1 MKIIDIDNSILSNV
15 FEKYFLEQKFDHM
28 DLHSGGLNT
37 ENSIAFTEVQIV
49 RLRNVQT
56 MYYIRLFQTMP
67 FDVL

>member
-1 MKIIDIDNSILSNV
+1 
-15 FEKYFLEQKFDHM
+15 M

-56 MYYIRLFQTMP
+56 MYYIRVFQTMP

>member
-1 MKIIDIDNSILSNV
+1 
-15 FEKYFLEQKFDHM
+15 M

-56 MYYIRLFQTMP
+56 MYYIRLFQTIP
-67 FDVL
+67 FVVLLDNCMTSYHFMLNDNCYAC

>member
-1 MKIIDIDNSILSNV
+1 
-15 FEKYFLEQKFDHM
+15 M

-37 ENSIAFTEVQIV
+37 ENSIAVTEVQIV